1 MLTFLFQAFHSI
13 IPHPWCCLWNV
24 LAVCPDTVLSL
35 FSLGISASVSLSQR
49 CVPSTPRQASIYLFG
64 SWGRRILWRGRN
76 YLLGGFEG
84 FSPIKWEQCL
94 PVPTKIPCA
103 APLRRLS
110 QFKAICAAGSY
121 FRESWSV
128 FRAGMILLVWQIRR
142 RNSCSLL
149 SSATLNPLFLLLQL
163 ATVEPGM
170 KFHMYTKEELE
181 EVIKDI

>member
-1 MLTFLFQAFHSI
+1 MECFGCLPWLCVVPVPVFLRDLCLSFPEPTLSPLSSQTGQDLSPWLVPGGEEAFGE
-13 IPHPWCCLWNV
+13 
-24 LAVCPDTVLSL
+24 AGVLSWEVLMAFPPSSGSSACL
-35 FSLGISASVSLSQR
+35 FPLKFPA
-49 CVPSTPRQASIYLFG
+49 
-64 SWGRRILWRGRN
+64 
-76 YLLGGFEG
+76 
-84 FSPIKWEQCL
+84 
-94 PVPTKIPCA
+94 A

-121 FRESWSV
+121 FRESRSV

-149 SSATLNPLFLLLQL
+149 SSATLNPLFLLFQL